1 MRCLLDRI
9 DAAVVEPAR
18 EYRNKFSRINGKRG
32 ALSRQMVTRGKC
44 LQLVD
49 NLIESHTCLLMLNRS
64 NECQM
69 PRGLLWI
76 WRGEACVAALAATSK
91 MRDGSNMAM
100 VELSPRERITA
111 VVRRLLGERS
121 ITRTFTVQEELRD
134 VGLTSLDMVNL
145 VLAVESELGVAI
157 PEAEITP
164 ANFRSI
170 ATIEALVAGLQH
182 RSAA

>member
-1 MRCLLDRI
+1 M
-9 DAAVVEPAR
+9 
-18 EYRNKFSRINGKRG
+18 
-32 ALSRQMVTRGKC
+32 
-44 LQLVD
+44 
-49 NLIESHTCLLMLNRS
+49 
-64 NECQM
+64 
-69 PRGLLWI
+69 
-76 WRGEACVAALAATSK
+76 SK
-91 MRDGSNMAM
+91 

-121 ITRTFTVQEELRD
+121 LKRTFTAQEELRD

-164 ANFRSI
+164 ANFRSV
-170 ATIEALVAGLQH
+170 ATIEALLAGLQH

>member
-1 MRCLLDRI
+1 MFVNAESIERMPN
-9 DAAVVEPAR
+9 AAGAVMHSAR
-18 EYRNKFSRINGKRG
+18 RSLRG
-32 ALSRQMVTRGKC
+32 GVS
-44 LQLVD
+44 
-49 NLIESHTCLLMLNRS
+49 
-64 NECQM
+64 
-69 PRGLLWI
+69 
-76 WRGEACVAALAATSK
+76 ATPK

-121 ITRTFTVQEELRD
+121 ITRTFTTQEELRD

-157 PEAEITP
+157 PEGEITP
-164 ANFRSI
+164 ANFRSV